1 MAIFDEA
8 MLITAESLSPELSG
22 DCFSI
27 LGHAPGLFLSIIGPR
42 EVRATSGANIGRPL
56 F

>member
-27 LGHAPGLFLSIIGPR
+27 LGHAPGLFEVLLVR
-42 EVRATSGANIGRPL
+42 EKCVQPAEQT
-56 F
+56 